1 MHRERMKLVF
11 LPFATLVP
19 DVPVGKIPQMF
30 AGRRRCSAGRVSQS
44 ITGAPDDQRSGG
56 MFRVRAWCSPLD
68 TSETQIDT
76 GRPFAL
82 WVGFR
87 PTKLFWFDVFLAV
100 TFGRPSSYLN

>member
-1 MHRERMKLVF
+1 
-11 LPFATLVP
+11 
-19 DVPVGKIPQMF
+19 
-30 AGRRRCSAGRVSQS
+30 
-44 ITGAPDDQRSGG
+44 